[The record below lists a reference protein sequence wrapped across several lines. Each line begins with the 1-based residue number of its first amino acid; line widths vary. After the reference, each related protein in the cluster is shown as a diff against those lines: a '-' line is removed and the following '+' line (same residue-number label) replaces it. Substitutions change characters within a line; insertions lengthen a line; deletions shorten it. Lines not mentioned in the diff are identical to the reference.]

1 MLPKFKA
8 TIFWLAIL
16 LGPVLTTLS
25 VQADVYRWVDAQ
37 GVVHYSDKPPQA
49 VKEDL
54 QVETQPDAPP
64 STYQPPELPGPS
76 PSRETDN
83 SAKPRE
89 PEPAV
94 KVKAPPKVE
103 LYVTSWC
110 KYCKKAQAFLRKNN
124 IPFAV
129 YDVEKDAEAAKRRR
143 AIDPRTGV
151 PLAVIDGKVL
161 LGFSEAAYRYALD
174 LDP

>member
-1 MLPKFKA
+1 MLAKFK
-8 TIFWLAIL
+8 TIFFYAAIL
-16 LGPVLTTLS
+16 LGPVLATLS
-25 VQADVYRWVDAQ
+25 VQADVYRWVDAH

-49 VKEDL
+49 EKEKL

-64 STYQPPELPGPS
+64 NTYRPPEGPE
-76 PSRETDN
+76 PSLEAGN

-89 PEPAV
+89 TEPAV
-94 KVKAPPKVE
+94 KVKAPLKVE

-110 KYCKKAQAFLRKNN
+110 KYCKMAQAFLRKNN
-124 IPFAV
+124 IPFSV
-129 YDVEKDAEAAKRRR
+129 YDIEKDAAAAKRRQ
-143 AIDPRTGV
+143 AIDPRPGV

>member
-1 MLPKFKA
+1 MA
-8 TIFWLAIL
+8 
-16 LGPVLTTLS
+16 
-25 VQADVYRWVDAQ
+25 VDAH
-37 GVVHYSDKPPQA
+37 GVVHFSDKPPQSE
-49 VKEDL
+49 KENL
-54 QVETQPDAPP
+54 QVERQPDAPP
-64 STYQPPELPGPS
+64 NTYQPPES
-76 PSRETDN
+76 PKPTRETDN

-89 PEPAV
+89 SKPAV

-110 KYCKKAQAFLRKNN
+110 KYCKMAQAFLRKNK
-124 IPFAV
+124 IPFAA
-129 YDVEKDAEAAKRRR
+129 YDVEKDAEAAKRRKT
-143 AIDPRTGV
+143 IDPRTGV